1 MMIKKT
7 FFVVVIVSSV
17 VFTNSS
23 IAQEISLP
31 NWHTKVGIGSY
42 SVNSNSDFESG
53 FEFSS
58 EIGYRMHTGFDVGIG
73 YSMALV
79 RTRFNSD
86 LPLEEDIST
95 DFFSGLGGQET
106 HHALRLLISYHIPL
120 NSKET
125 HILALGTGLM
135 ITGEQKV
142 QYDINPTAIA
152 ITPDEELFYQFEV
165 SQFKE
170 SSLFSD
176 VGFPFN
182 AEYIFR
188 FTENLAVGLRAEG
201 RFLFNSG
208 FDRHTFAP
216 KIVTFF

>member
-1 MMIKKT
+1 MVKKI
-7 FFVVVIVSSV
+7 FFVAVIVSSV
-17 VFTNSS
+17 FFTNSS
-23 IAQEISLP
+23 VAQESSLP

-58 EIGYRMHTGFDVGIG
+58 EIGYRMHTGFDVGLG

-86 LPLEEDIST
+86 LPFEEDVPS
-95 DFFSGLGGQET
+95 DFFSGLDGQET

-120 NSKET
+120 NSKAS

-135 ITGEQKV
+135 ITGEQRV
-142 QYDINPTAIA
+142 EYDINPTAIV
-152 ITPDEELFYQFEV
+152 ITSEEELFYQFEV
-165 SQFKE
+165 NQFRE
-170 SSLFSD
+170 SSIFND

-188 FTENLAVGLRAEG
+188 FTENLAVGLRAES

-208 FDRHTFAP
+208 FDRYTIAP

>member
-1 MMIKKT
+1 MMVKGII
-7 FFVVVIVSSV
+7 FVAVIISSV
-17 VFTNSS
+17 LFTNSS
-23 IAQEISLP
+23 FAQENSLP
-31 NWHTKVGIGSY
+31 NWHTKVGVGSY

-73 YSMALV
+73 YSIALV

-86 LPLEEDIST
+86 TPFEEDMPT
-95 DFFSGLGGQET
+95 DFFSGLDGQET
-106 HHALRLLISYHIPL
+106 HHALRMLISYHIPL
-120 NSKET
+120 NSKT
-125 HILALGTGLM
+125 SHVLALGTGLM
-135 ITGEQKV
+135 VTGEQKV
-142 QYDINPTAIA
+142 QYDINPTAVA
-152 ITPDEELFYQFEV
+152 FASDGELFYQFEV
-165 SQFKE
+165 NQFRE
-170 SSLFSD
+170 SSLFND